1 MKILGIGN
9 ALVDLLVR
17 LPDEKLIEEL
27 KVKKGSMELV
37 GKEFIADVI
46 NKTYHLEK
54 KQVSGG
60 SAANTIYGAASLGAA
75 TGFIGTI
82 GNDNFGNVFTENL
95 KESGIIPYMFV
106 GDGET
111 GVVGSLIT
119 PDSERTMTT
128 FLGAAGNI
136 STSQVTAD
144 ILKDYQL
151 IHVEGYLV
159 FNRELIEFACRVA
172 KERGLK
178 VSLDLASFNVVEAN
192 VDFLRNLISNY
203 VDIVFANEDEA
214 KALTGKLP
222 EEALDKIAS
231 MAEIA
236 VVKVGK
242 YGSMIKSDSGK
253 YNIPAI
259 EASVIDTTGAGD
271 LYAGG
276 FLYGISKGLSLEKC
290 GHIGSLLAG
299 KVIEQIGAK
308 IPVEIWKGILA
319 RVDAIKSEQTK

>member
-1 MKILGIGN
+1 MKIIGIGN

-17 LPDEKLIEEL
+17 IPNENLLGEL

-37 GKEFIADVI
+37 GKEVIAEVI

-60 SAANTIYGAASLGAA
+60 SAANTIYGTASLGGS

-82 GNDNFGNVFTENL
+82 GQDEFGAVFTENL
-95 KESGIIPYMFV
+95 KNSGIKPYLYV
-106 GDGET
+106 CDGET

-136 STSQVTAD
+136 SINQVTNA
-144 ILKDYQL
+144 ILKEYQF
-151 IHVEGYLV
+151 IHIEGYLV
-159 FNRELIEFACRVA
+159 FNRDLILNTARLA
-172 KERGLK
+172 KENGLM

-192 VDFLRNLISNY
+192 VEFLNDLIKNY

-214 KALTGKLP
+214 KALSGKSP
-222 EEALDKIAS
+222 EEALHEIAKIAK
-231 MAEIA
+231 IA

-242 YGSMIKSDSGK
+242 NGSMIKSGNDVFQIS
-253 YNIPAI
+253 ATD
-259 EASVIDTTGAGD
+259 AVVIDTTGAGD

-276 FLYGISKGLSLEKC
+276 FIYGISKSLPLNKC
-290 GHIGSLLAG
+290 GKIGALLAG

-308 IPVEIWKGILA
+308 IPQEIWPDIMQGVK
-319 RVDAIKSEQTK
+319 AIELE